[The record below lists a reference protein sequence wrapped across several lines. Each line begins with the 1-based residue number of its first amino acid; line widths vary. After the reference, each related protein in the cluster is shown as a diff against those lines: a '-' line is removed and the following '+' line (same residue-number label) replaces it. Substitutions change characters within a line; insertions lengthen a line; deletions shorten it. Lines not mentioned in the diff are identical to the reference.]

1 MDGGGAMAQI
11 GAAAVCVV
19 IAGVVAVGYI
29 KGLPVFD
36 LFIEGAAQ
44 GLKTAVKL
52 LPTLVGLIAAIS
64 MLRASGV
71 LELLTGA
78 LRPLTEWIGLD
89 PEIVPLAL
97 LRPFS
102 GSGSVSYV
110 TSLYS
115 RFGADSETARLAAIL
130 ASSTETTFYAA
141 AVYFG
146 GRGLRST
153 RYTIPAALCGDCM
166 AVVLSVVSIRLFG

>member
-1 MDGGGAMAQI
+1 MAQI
-11 GAAAVCVV
+11 GAAAVCAV
-19 IAGVVAVGYI
+19 IAGIVAVGYI

-52 LPTLVGLIAAIS
+52 LPTLIGLIAAIS

-110 TSLYS
+110 TSLY
-115 RFGADSETARLAAIL
+115 
-130 ASSTETTFYAA
+130 
-141 AVYFG
+141 
-146 GRGLRST
+146 
-153 RYTIPAALCGDCM
+153 
-166 AVVLSVVSIRLFG
+166 LSLIHI

>member
-1 MDGGGAMAQI
+1 MRKGGAAVAQI
-11 GAAAVCVV
+11 GAAAVCAV
-19 IAGVVAVGYI
+19 IAGIVAVGYI

-71 LELLTGA
+71 LELLAGA

-110 TSLYS
+110 TALYG
-115 RFGADSETARLAAIL
+115 RFGADSETARL
-130 ASSTETTFYAA
+130 A

-166 AVVLSVVSIRLFG
+166 AVVLSIISIRLFG

>member
-1 MDGGGAMAQI
+1 M
-11 GAAAVCVV
+11 
-19 IAGVVAVGYI
+19 
-29 KGLPVFD
+29 
-36 LFIEGAAQ
+36 
-44 GLKTAVKL
+44 
-52 LPTLVGLIAAIS
+52 
-64 MLRASGV
+64 
-71 LELLTGA
+71 
-78 LRPLTEWIGLD
+78 
-89 PEIVPLAL
+89 
-97 LRPFS
+97 RPFS

-110 TSLYS
+110 TALYG

-166 AVVLSVVSIRLFG
+166 AVVLSIISIRLFG

>member
-1 MDGGGAMAQI
+1 MAQI

-19 IAGVVAVGYI
+19 IAGIVAVGYI

-89 PEIVPLAL
+89 PEIVPLAIL
-97 LRPFS
+97 FWD
-102 GSGSVSYV
+102 
-110 TSLYS
+110 
-115 RFGADSETARLAAIL
+115 ADDEFPASMNLQWDEHIL
-130 ASSTETTFYAA
+130 DFMRYETTFYAA

>member
-1 MDGGGAMAQI
+1 MARIGG
-11 GAAAVCVV
+11 AAVCAV
-19 IAGVVAVGYI
+19 IALIVAVGYI
-29 KGLPVFD
+29 QGLPVFD
-36 LFIEGAAQ
+36 LFIEGAAR
-44 GLKTAVKL
+44 GLQTALKL

-71 LELLTGA
+71 LELFTGA
-78 LRPLTEWIGLD
+78 LQSLTELLGID

-110 TSLYS
+110 TELYT
-115 RFGADSETARLAAIL
+115 RYGADSGTARLAAIL

-146 GRGLRST
+146 GRGFRST
-153 RYTIPAALCGDCM
+153 RYAIPAALCGDFM
-166 AVVLSVVSIRLFG
+166 AVVLSVLSIRIFG